1 MKFEIKKSNRI
12 FAINMLTPLPVEQRA
27 QGELFIFL
35 GYE

>member
-1 MKFEIKKSNRI
+1 MIFEIKKSSCI

-35 GYE
+35 GDE